1 MKASR
6 LHSTVGITFDFLEFC
21 IRSELLSRMTSPQGV
36 DDLFWGRDCE
46 DITDWTERLT
56 MAAEVR
62 DLTRDKLFK
71 IAKLNLRGRAKE
83 WVWRL

>member
-1 MKASR
+1 
-6 LHSTVGITFDFLEFC
+6 
-21 IRSELLSRMTSPQGV
+21 MTSPQGV

-46 DITDWTERLT
+46 DVTDWTERLT
-56 MAAEVR
+56 MAVEVW

-83 WVWRL
+83 WVRRL